1 MLSIRVGTQCL
12 GVQKTL
18 ETTAGFLRAVVLRV
32 GSQTSSHST
41 CNLNRHTKFWT
52 PPLTRNGMEPAIC
65 VLGSHC
71 FGGEPDSVYHSES
84 APKSWQFGEDAAGE
98 GAGSSR
104 VAGRARP
111 GMFSGWSLGSALHKL
126 SCEERVV
133 CKGGKGQGA
142 H

>member
-1 MLSIRVGTQCL
+1 MGENLTQFIT
-12 GVQKTL
+12 V
-18 ETTAGFLRAVVLRV
+18 
-32 GSQTSSHST
+32 
-41 CNLNRHTKFWT
+41 
-52 PPLTRNGMEPAIC
+52 
-65 VLGSHC
+65 
-71 FGGEPDSVYHSES
+71 S

-98 GAGSSR
+98 GAGSSG